1 MPIVFVAGITRVRK
15 VSCTLAV
22 SVTIGVRLLWIKV
35 VTGGVMVGFSLAKA
49 VGVVWAGWV
58 GFSLPRVVGVEWVS
72 CSLAVVVGFEWVEVG
87 RVSCALTWV
96 ECGVLESF
104 KLPH

>member
-1 MPIVFVAGITRVRK
+1 MCMPIVIVARITRVRQ

-35 VTGGVMVGFSLAKA
+35 VTGGVMEGFSLAIA

-58 GFSLPRVVGVEWVS
+58 GFSLTRV
-72 CSLAVVVGFEWVEVG
+72 VEVG
-87 RVSCALTWV
+87 RMSCSLI
-96 ECGVLESF
+96 
-104 KLPH
+104 